1 MFTVVALSLVMP
13 ATFLISDSS
22 QAVEPISLG
31 AADGFAILAGGAFT
45 NGVDTNVLGNIGES
59 SGTVTGIS
67 QTGNSYVP
75 ADAEYTQAMTG
86 LQAVHTAAESVFITT
101 TVITAS
107 PTTFTPGSYYQA
119 AALAYA
125 AAANLTFDA
134 GNDPD
139 AVFLIRTDGALSIGA
154 NATVTYANGASA
166 DNVYWHVTGATTIAA
181 DVDFAGTVITNG
193 AISVGADSTVRGR
206 LLSINGAVAVG
217 ARSKIF
223 SYAPPVITL
232 SASTMNLAGADSYAI
247 LAGGALTNGLDTNVL
262 GDIGESS
269 GAFTSATQ
277 TGNSYVPAD
286 AEYTQAMTGLQA
298 VHTAAESV
306 FITTTVITASPTTFT
321 PGSYYQAAALAY
333 AAAANLTFDAG
344 NDPDAVFLIRTDGA
358 LSIGANATVTY
369 ANGASADNVYWH
381 VTGAT
386 TIAADVDFAGTVITN
401 GAISVGADS
410 TVRGRLLS
418 INGAVA
424 VGARSKI
431 FSYDAVARAQAA
443 QAARDAEAAAQAAQ
457 NAASAAAAQAA
468 QASQNAASAAAA
480 QSARDALAAG
490 NALDIAAL
498 AALEAAYALAALEAA
513 DALAA
518 LEAADLATEAEAAK
532 AAAAEAAKAE
542 AAAAA
547 TAAAE
552 TEKAAL
558 VQQQA
563 VAAEAEE
570 VRVYGPK
577 SEMTFAPT
585 PSLLEAEITP
595 PLENVVLQIAVVPA
609 GPIAGGDASRA
620 AQY

>member
-86 LQAVHTAAESVFITT
+86 LQAAHTAADSLFSETT
-101 TVITAS
+101 AITAS

-166 DNVYWHVTGATTIAA
+166 DNVYWHV
-181 DVDFAGTVITNG
+181 
-193 AISVGADSTVRGR
+193 S
-206 LLSINGAVAVG
+206 
-217 ARSKIF
+217 
-223 SYAPPVITL
+223 
-232 SASTMNLAGADSYAI
+232 
-247 LAGGALTNGLDTNVL
+247 
-262 GDIGESS
+262 
-269 GAFTSATQ
+269 
-277 TGNSYVPAD
+277 
-286 AEYTQAMTGLQA
+286 
-298 VHTAAESV
+298 
-306 FITTTVITASPTTFT
+306 
-321 PGSYYQAAALAY
+321 
-333 AAAANLTFDAG
+333 
-344 NDPDAVFLIRTDGA
+344 
-358 LSIGANATVTY
+358 
-369 ANGASADNVYWH
+369 
-381 VTGAT
+381 GAT

-457 NAASAAAAQAA
+457 NAASAAAAQA
-468 QASQNAASAAAA
+468 SQNAASAAAA

-498 AALEAAYALAALEAA
+498 AALEAADALAALEAA

-532 AAAAEAAKAE
+532 AAAAEAAEAE
-542 AAAAA
+542 ATAAA

>member
-1 MFTVVALSLVMP
+1 MRIHALPRRTRASRLSMFTVVALSLVMP

-134 GNDPD
+134 GDDPD

-166 DNVYWHVTGATTIAA
+166 DNVYWHV
-181 DVDFAGTVITNG
+181 
-193 AISVGADSTVRGR
+193 S
-206 LLSINGAVAVG
+206 
-217 ARSKIF
+217 
-223 SYAPPVITL
+223 
-232 SASTMNLAGADSYAI
+232 
-247 LAGGALTNGLDTNVL
+247 
-262 GDIGESS
+262 
-269 GAFTSATQ
+269 
-277 TGNSYVPAD
+277 
-286 AEYTQAMTGLQA
+286 
-298 VHTAAESV
+298 
-306 FITTTVITASPTTFT
+306 
-321 PGSYYQAAALAY
+321 
-333 AAAANLTFDAG
+333 
-344 NDPDAVFLIRTDGA
+344 
-358 LSIGANATVTY
+358 
-369 ANGASADNVYWH
+369 
-381 VTGAT
+381 GAT

-468 QASQNAASAAAA
+468 QAAQNAASAAAA

-490 NALDIAAL
+490 NALDIA
-498 AALEAAYALAALEAA
+498 ALAALEAA

-532 AAAAEAAKAE
+532 AAAAEAAEAE
-542 AAAAA
+542 ATAAA